1 MVICPTSKAPPKRPP
16 YIEWVRDKPIN
27 YIFIYSCDKNHMMRK
42 VLLDDKKE
50 RKKEEEGVVVVEA
63 W

>member
-1 MVICPTSKAPPKRPP
+1 MGAM
-16 YIEWVRDKPIN
+16 N

-42 VLLDDKKE
+42 VLRDDKKE
-50 RKKEEEGVVVVEA
+50 RRKEEGVVEVG

>member
-1 MVICPTSKAPPKRPP
+1 M
-16 YIEWVRDKPIN
+16 N
-27 YIFIYSCDKNHMMRK
+27 YIFIYGCDKNHKMRRK

-50 RKKEEEGVVVVEA
+50 RRKEEGVVEVG